1 MLSGNEVSDL
11 YLDSFSLPI
20 EEEYFLLDQQRR
32 VRGFIDNSYP
42 CGIFLRKHLY
52 DLNFRRVT
60 ILYGG
65 NGSGKTTVL
74 NLIAEKLGLI
84 RLSPFNSGEMFSAY
98 ASACSVSMGFDDDGN
113 RLRIPNGSRI
123 ITSDDVF
130 EYMLTARA
138 NNQDIS
144 EKTDETLA
152 ERARLKYGETIKFT
166 GLQDYEEL
174 RLQLLARKKSLT
186 GRGFAHQTAG
196 KETKLNS
203 NGETAFN
210 YFNEMLLPD
219 RFYCLDEPENSLSPK
234 LQMEMAKMIEELARY
249 CGCQFVIATHSPFLL
264 AINGARAY
272 DLDCDPVEIRNWWEL
287 ENTRTYYSFFKSHQ
301 ALFEGQENQ

>member
-1 MLSGNEVSDL
+1 M

-20 EEEYFLLDQQRR
+20 EEEYVLLDKQRK
-32 VRGFIDNSYP
+32 VRGFIDNAYP

-65 NGSGKTTVL
+65 NGSGKTTLL
-74 NLIAEKLGLI
+74 NLIAERLGLI

-98 ASACSVSMGFDDDGN
+98 ANACEAAMGYDDEGN
-113 RLRIPNGSRI
+113 RQRIPNGSRI

-130 EYMLTARA
+130 EYMLAART

-144 EKTDETLA
+144 EKIDEALA
-152 ERARLKYGETIKFT
+152 DRVQLKYGDTIKFT
-166 GLQDYEEL
+166 GMQDYEKL
-174 RLQLLARKKSLT
+174 RKQLLARKKGLT
-186 GRGFAHQTAG
+186 GRGFAHQTVG

-210 YFNEMLLPD
+210 FFNEMLLPD
-219 RFYCLDEPENSLSPK
+219 KFYCLDEPENSLSPK
-234 LQMEMAKMIEELARY
+234 LQIEMANMIEELARY

-264 AINGARAY
+264 AIDGARVY
-272 DLDCDPVEIRNWWEL
+272 DLDHDPAEIKNWWEL
-287 ENTRTYYSFFKSHQ
+287 ENTKTYYSFFKTHRD
-301 ALFEGQENQ
+301 LFEEQ

>member
-1 MLSGNEVSDL
+1 M

-20 EEEYFLLDQQRR
+20 EEEMSLLDRQRP
-32 VRGFIDNSYP
+32 VRGFIDNTYP
-42 CGIFLRKHLY
+42 CGIFQRKHLY
-52 DLNFRRVT
+52 ELNFRKVT

-74 NLIAEKLGLI
+74 NLIAENIGLT
-84 RLSPFNSGEMFSAY
+84 RMSPFNSGEMFSVY
-98 ASACSVSMGFDDDGN
+98 AKACTAVMGFDDEGS

-130 EYMLTARA
+130 EYMLAARA

-144 EKTDETLA
+144 ERMDEA
-152 ERARLKYGETIKFT
+152 RADRIRLKYGDTIKFN
-166 GLQDYEEL
+166 GLQDYEQL

-186 GRGFAHQTAG
+186 GRGFIHQTAG

-203 NGETAFN
+203 NGETAFKF
-210 YFNEMLLPD
+210 FNEMLLPD

-234 LQMEMAKMIEELARY
+234 MQMEMANMIQELARF

-264 AINGARAY
+264 AIEGARVY
-272 DLDCDPVEIRNWWEL
+272 DLDHDPVEIKNWWEL
-287 ENTRTYYSFFKSHQ
+287 ENTRVYYSFFKTHQ
-301 ALFEGQENQ
+301 MLFDGKEA

>member
-1 MLSGNEVSDL
+1 M

-20 EEEYFLLDQQRR
+20 EEEYALLDKQRK

-42 CGIFLRKHLY
+42 CGIFQRKHLY

-65 NGSGKTTVL
+65 NGSGKTTLL

-98 ASACSVSMGFDDDGN
+98 ANACEAAMGYDDEGN
-113 RLRIPNGSRI
+113 RQRIPNGSRI

-130 EYMLTARA
+130 EYMLAART

-144 EKTDETLA
+144 EKMDEALA
-152 ERARLKYGETIKFT
+152 DRVQLKYGDTIQFT
-166 GLQDYEEL
+166 GMQDYEKL
-174 RLQLLARKKSLT
+174 RLQLLARKKGLT

-210 YFNEMLLPD
+210 FFNEMLQPD
-219 RFYCLDEPENSLSPK
+219 KFYCLDEPENSLSPK
-234 LQMEMAKMIEELARY
+234 LQIGIANMIEELARY

-264 AINGARAY
+264 AIDGARVY
-272 DLDCDPVEIRNWWEL
+272 DLDHDPVEVKNWWEL
-287 ENTRTYYSFFKSHQ
+287 ENTKTYYSFFKTHR
-301 ALFEGQENQ
+301 ALFEE